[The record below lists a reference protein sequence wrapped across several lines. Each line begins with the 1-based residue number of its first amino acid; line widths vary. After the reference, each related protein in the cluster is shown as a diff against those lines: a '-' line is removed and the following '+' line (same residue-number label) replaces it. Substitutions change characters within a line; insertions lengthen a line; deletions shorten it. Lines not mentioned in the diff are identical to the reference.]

1 MLVNLLKPRRKEFT
15 LNMLNFITYFSGS
28 MAYMAIIWMGLLS
41 KISNMKS
48 TNKHVK
54 EKCKKKTKEIANGVD

>member
-1 MLVNLLKPRRKEFT
+1 MLLNLLKPWRKEFT

-54 EKCKKKTKEIANGVD
+54 EKCKKKNKEIANGVD